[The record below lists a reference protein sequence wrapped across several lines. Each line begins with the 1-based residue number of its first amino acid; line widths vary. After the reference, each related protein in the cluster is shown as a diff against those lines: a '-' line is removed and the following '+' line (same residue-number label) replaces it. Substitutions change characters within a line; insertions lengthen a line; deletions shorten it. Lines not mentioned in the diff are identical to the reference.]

1 MFNNDKIHVMQRPN
15 DVISHS
21 HNPTA
26 EENDGEIMNHNLR
39 DLGKRAQLRI
49 DNPQLVT
56 HDEVVTKTDHTTT
69 KTHDVK

>member
-1 MFNNDKIHVMQRPN
+1 MFNNDKIDVMQRSN
-15 DVISHS
+15 DIISRS

-26 EENDGEIMNHNLR
+26 EENDGEIMNHNIR

-56 HDEVVTKTDHTTT
+56 YDEVITKTDHATT